1 MKNHWIQNHKFAW
14 KCLSLIGITAVLG
27 TVFLLLCDSI
37 TRTIVCIEYIGAA
50 LIAIL
55 FNLIFAHQEAF
66 QTKKWLA
73 VPVLILA
80 VAIVCTMT
88 TASSNFEKF
97 WFHAVNTTVSTAVA
111 FFIVK
116 RLGKKKEET
125 KG

>member
-1 MKNHWIQNHKFAW
+1 MKSHWIQNHKFARM
-14 KCLSLIGITAVLG
+14 CLLTISITAVLG

-37 TRTIVCIEYIGAA
+37 TPAIICIEYIGAA
-50 LIAIL
+50 LIATL

-73 VPVLILA
+73 IPVLIL
-80 VAIVCTMT
+80 VVVIVCTMT

-97 WFHAVNTTVSTAVA
+97 WFHLVNTTVSTAVA

-116 RLGKKKEET
+116 KFGKK
-125 KG
+125 